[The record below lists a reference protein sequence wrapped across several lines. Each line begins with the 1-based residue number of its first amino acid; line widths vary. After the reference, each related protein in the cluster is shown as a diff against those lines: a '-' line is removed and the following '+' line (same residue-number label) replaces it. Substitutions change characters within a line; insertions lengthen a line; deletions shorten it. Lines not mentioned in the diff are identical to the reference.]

1 MNIDEFCQKL
11 ETQLA
16 AKPAGEE
23 RLKAV
28 AQALSQAFR
37 VTVDEVA
44 VFVLDAETQVLRFR
58 WPLKLKTSGLVP
70 LSSAESLVA
79 RTARENKAFLNNRF
93 ASAAHTSI
101 FEHFR
106 LGSEEGGRPL
116 PIQKIISAPLAAD
129 GGIRGVVQVCRKGA
143 DAAAA
148 GGDFGKPELSALVK
162 IARVVARHI

>member
-11 ETQLA
+11 EAQLA
-16 AKPAGEE
+16 ARPAGEE
-23 RLKAV
+23 RFKTV

-37 VTVDEVA
+37 VKADEVA
-44 VFVLDAETQVLRFR
+44 IFSLDAEAQVLRFL
-58 WPLKLKTSGLVP
+58 WPAKLKSSGLVP
-70 LSSAESLVA
+70 LSSADSLVA

-106 LGSEEGGRPL
+106 LGSEEGGKPL

-129 GGIRGVVQVCRKGA
+129 GGIRGVVQVCRKGT
-143 DAAAA
+143 DAAVA

-162 IARVVARHI
+162 IARVVVQHI